1 MRVSACRMRIMN
13 ALYTIHIS
21 MVVYTGHRHYA
32 QNPNSDF
39 REVADMKR
47 RLFLKTTSASAVGT
61 LFGTHY
67 WDTIAAALADD
78 VNKPIPRRL
87 YRDDVRLSIIG
98 FGGIVVVG
106 QPQTDANLEVSRAI
120 DRGVNYFDV
129 APSYGRGEAEEKLGI
144 ALKPYR
150 KGVFLACKTQK
161 RDATG
166 ASAELENSL
175 RVLRTD
181 HFDLYQL
188 HAMSKMEDVET
199 VLGPDG
205 ALQTFLK
212 AKKEGKIRYLGFSAH
227 NEDVALRLIDE
238 FPFDSVLFPVNYV
251 CFAQGNFGPR
261 LLKKAKE
268 KNVACLAIKS
278 LAYTRWASKED
289 RRGKYPKCWYQ
300 PIDDL
305 EEARLALRF
314 TLSESITATIPPG
327 DEKIYRIAETLAAR
341 FAPLSPAE
349 RKSLLASSKGI
360 KPIFQS

>member
-1 MRVSACRMRIMN
+1 
-13 ALYTIHIS
+13 
-21 MVVYTGHRHYA
+21 
-32 QNPNSDF
+32 
-39 REVADMKR
+39 MKR

-61 LFGTHY
+61 LLGTHY
-67 WDTIAAALADD
+67 WDTIQAALADD
-78 VNKPIPRRL
+78 VNKSIPRRP
-87 YRDDVRLSIIG
+87 YKDDVRLSIVG

-106 QPQTDANLEVSRAI
+106 QEQTDADREVARAI

-129 APSYGRGEAEEKLGI
+129 APTYGNGEAEEKLGI

-161 RDATG
+161 RDAAG
-166 ASAELENSL
+166 ARTELENSL
-175 RVLRTD
+175 RVLHTD

-199 VLGPDG
+199 VLGPGG
-205 ALQTFLK
+205 AMETFVK
-212 AKKEGKIRYLGFSAH
+212 ARKEGKVRYLGFSAH

-238 FPFDSVLFPVNYV
+238 FPFDSALFPINYV

-268 KNVACLAIKS
+268 KNVACLALKS
-278 LAYTRWASKED
+278 LAHTRWAGKQD
-289 RRGKYPKCWYQ
+289 RRANHSKCWYQ
-300 PIDDL
+300 PISDL

-314 TLSESITATIPPG
+314 TLSENVTAAIPPG
-327 DEKIYRIAETLAAR
+327 DEKIYRIAETLAAK
-341 FAPLSPAE
+341 FTPLSPTE
-349 RKSLLASSKGI
+349 RESLLASSKGI